1 MLDGDE
7 DRHDDNKSR
16 KNVGDAAQKSV
27 PIDDLEDDAALR
39 AALLASRRFA
49 RKQHRPQ
56 EEYLVDGGIEM
67 DSVKKKK
74 DEEVLKSPSR
84 PAAQAVSSSDNKRS
98 DAQKWSED
106 KKRSAEHRG
115 SDRKERRSDTGGRRE
130 HQHVHRKDEHR
141 HEKSSQKQPTRPRE
155 KNVHSDTFLK
165 ERRTPRA
172 EQQHRNAESEDD
184 EAADVEETVNFMEAG
199 ETFITLSS
207 ESSPFKDTS
216 ARSEHG
222 STAEA
227 TSTHAAGSEAKEERS
242 SDGSTDNVQGESFHK
257 DEAVVDFDV
266 SDVNVATDGDSNE
279 SDRQVAPDVGHSSGS
294 SNAAD
299 ECSSE
304 SVQLPIYCPA
314 VMGCRSVDE
323 FHCLNRIEEGT
334 YGVVYRALEKRTGEV
349 VALKRLK
356 MEKEKDGFPI
366 TALREVNMLLKSRSH
381 PNIVNVREIV
391 VGSNMDKIYLVMEY
405 VEHDL
410 KSLMDSMKQPFL
422 VGEVKTLMYQL
433 LSGIHHLHDN
443 WILHRDLKT
452 SNLLLSHRGIL
463 KIGDFGLAR
472 EYGSPLKPYTPV
484 VVTLWYRAPEL
495 LLGVKEYSTAI
506 DLWSVGCIFAELLT
520 LKPLFP
526 GRTEVEQLNRFFKM
540 LGTPNEETWPGY
552 SELPVLKRTHFV
564 ECPFNQLRKHF
575 GATLSDTGFQLLSRF
590 LTYYP
595 KARISA
601 LEASRHSWF
610 VEEPRPVHPSL
621 FPTWPAKSE
630 LVKVSSSDNKRKSDS
645 AGDASKPAA
654 RETEKDLL
662 NTLRI
667 RPHQS
672 RTAGFTLKFDA
683 VKF

>member
-1 MLDGDE
+1 M
-7 DRHDDNKSR
+7 KF
-16 KNVGDAAQKSV
+16 
-27 PIDDLEDDAALR
+27 
-39 AALLASRRFA
+39 LA
-49 RKQHRPQ
+49 P
-56 EEYLVDGGIEM
+56 
-67 DSVKKKK
+67 
-74 DEEVLKSPSR
+74 
-84 PAAQAVSSSDNKRS
+84 SSSKKRS

-106 KKRSAEHRG
+106 KKRSAERRG
-115 SDRKERRSDTGGRRE
+115 SDKKERKSNTSGRRE
-130 HQHVHRKDEHR
+130 HLHIHRKEEHR
-141 HEKSSQKQPTRPRE
+141 HEKSSQKHPTRTRE
-155 KNVHSDTFLK
+155 KNGHSDETLK

-172 EQQHRNAESEDD
+172 ERQHQSAVEDDD
-184 EAADVEETVNFMEAG
+184 EAADVEETLKFFEAG

-216 ARSEHG
+216 GDYYVLSEH
-222 STAEA
+222 
-227 TSTHAAGSEAKEERS
+227 S
-242 SDGSTDNVQGESFHK
+242 SD
-257 DEAVVDFDV
+257 
-266 SDVNVATDGDSNE
+266 
-279 SDRQVAPDVGHSSGS
+279 S

-299 ECSSE
+299 ESSSE
-304 SVQLPIYCPA
+304 SVQLPVYCPA

-506 DLWSVGCIFAELLT
+506 DLWSVGCVFAELLT

-526 GRTEVEQLNRFFKM
+526 GRTEVEQCWAPRM
-540 LGTPNEETWPGY
+540 RRLGQDTVSCLALLINCVNTSAPRYPIQVFSCSAGKKY
-552 SELPVLKRTHFV
+552 FP
-564 ECPFNQLRKHF
+564 
-575 GATLSDTGFQLLSRF
+575 TLVPSLYVISRF

-601 LEASRHSWF
+601 LEASRHGWF

-630 LVKVSSSDNKRKSDS
+630 LVKVSSSDNKRKSES
-645 AGDASKPAA
+645 GGDASKPAA
-654 RETEKDLL
+654 LL